1 MTNFSWMGRK
11 PGNDAS
17 EAVVRSR
24 LSGLSS
30 RTCGADLGLT
40 KPCGGGAPPAS
51 RWLQVPGCGK
61 LDRDLKLKTS
71 NSYSLS
77 LFCCGPL
84 LPLPPCPAFL
94 VNLAAA
100 ADGQG
105 VVGNVLGNTGSGADI
120 SALADLHWRYQG
132 GVAADE
138 GTVADHR
145 GIFAKAVVIT
155 SDGAGAYIHPFAHL
169 RIAQVAQVLRLGALA
184 QLQLFA
190 FHKIAHVR
198 AFGNVAAGT
207 QMGIWT
213 EHRLCRDAGVIH
225 HTAVAD
231 EHTLAQFAID
241 DHAVGANAAFGAD
254 ARGAQQV
261 NKRLDNRI
269 RTYRDVRIN
278 HAGLWLVDGDPVVH
292 QLLAFLHPQFRI
304 HFGQFLARVAAQ
316 NLVRVVGLHRDH

>member
-1 MTNFSWMGRK
+1 MTNFSWMGRR

-24 LSGLSS
+24 LSRLSS

-40 KPCGGGAPPAS
+40 KPCGAVAPPAS
-51 RWLQVPGCGK
+51 RWLQVPCCGK

-155 SDGAGAYIHPFAHL
+155 SDGAGAYIHPFAHF

-184 QLQLFA
+184 QLQLLA
-190 FHKIAHVR
+190 LHKIAHVR
-198 AFGNVAAGT
+198 AFRNLAAGPQMCVRT
-207 QMGIWT
+207 Q
-213 EHRLCRDAGVIH
+213 HRARPDAGIVH
-225 HTAVAD
+225 HAAIAD
-231 EHTLAQFAID
+231 EHTVSQFTID

-254 ARGAQQV
+254 ARSALQV
-261 NKRLDNRI
+261 N
-269 RTYRDVRIN
+269 T
-278 HAGLWLVDGDPVVH
+278 
-292 QLLAFLHPQFRI
+292 
-304 HFGQFLARVAAQ
+304 
-316 NLVRVVGLHRDH
+316 